1 MPILDEIPFWS
12 WPELRQL
19 PVEADRIHESLWES
33 TQAEAHEPRNNHGK
47 GRNFT
52 ICLLQNQLASS
63 IGWRYDEV
71 VSTKNRT
78 LPSAVQSNYED
89 SGESKDEDDD
99 IEFDSDESDRNG
111 VKEEARF
118 HS

>member
-1 MPILDEIPFWS
+1 M
-12 WPELRQL
+12 
-19 PVEADRIHESLWES
+19 
-33 TQAEAHEPRNNHGK
+33 
-47 GRNFT
+47 
-52 ICLLQNQLASS
+52 
-63 IGWRYDEV
+63 

-99 IEFDSDESDRNG
+99 IEFDSDESDRNDG